1 MCSERRLAANRMN
14 ARRSTG
20 PTSDEG
26 KEIASANALSHG
38 LTATKHMLMPGEDAA
53 EYEAFR
59 DEMLAEIAPVGRV
72 QRVLAQQIIRA
83 AWKLQ
88 RVPIAEVYLADD
100 LERALVRFCKREGS
114 AYEPL
119 KPGRRLAS

>member
-1 MCSERRLAANRMN
+1 MCSERKLAANRMN

-20 PTSDEG
+20 PTSEAG
-26 KEIASANALSHG
+26 KSAVSANALSHG
-38 LTATKHMLMPGEDAA
+38 LTATKHMLMPGEDAI

-59 DEMLAEIAPVGRV
+59 DEMLAEIAPVGAV
-72 QRVLAQQIIRA
+72 QRVLAQQIVRA

-100 LERALVRFCKREGS
+100 LECTLVRICKREG
-114 AYEPL
+114 APYEPL
-119 KPGRRLAS
+119 K